1 MVIRPSVQI
10 VRKAGCGK
18 IARRIYE
25 ARLNVLVLFFFS
37 RNAIYNI
44 SLHDLAEIVDQ
55 RLQWS
60 SSGAHRELCYLKG
73 RSEDEC
79 QNYVRV
85 FGRQGPDR
93 FLVCGTNAYKPLCR
107 QFTIKVCIA
116 NSYNFIKPGIIWGKC
131 FTMNITVNDFFI
143 KPKWFGIHLICLA
156 KKKSTYDYN

>member
-1 MVIRPSVQI
+1 MGRRSAEVAETNVYADYRSEMRSRIKSRGNEIQERHLI
-10 VRKAGCGK
+10 AGK
-18 IARRIYE
+18 
-25 ARLNVLVLFFFS
+25 
-37 RNAIYNI
+37 NA
-44 SLHDLAEIVDQ
+44 ST

-107 QFTIKVCIA
+107 QFTIKRVVMQPPPCLPPRNVDGGA
-116 NSYNFIKPGIIWGKC
+116 LRPAALLPG
-131 FTMNITVNDFFI
+131 
-143 KPKWFGIHLICLA
+143 
-156 KKKSTYDYN
+156 STIFNQ